1 MRFAEWSNSI
11 RWSPR
16 VIRRNTNE
24 KAEWSISVS
33 FCLVWRKHWWVPY
46 FADWTLVLSEDQI
59 SGTPN
64 WKRKGHGGEKPQECL
79 LALEWWLI
87 LHAHTKNHLWVHLR
101 MRELASAYLAID
113 AHKCSLTTFCQWFSK
128 TAHQSLLHFLFSIN
142 VESIGNCVCVNV
154 FGYWF
159 SSWKYFNW

>member
-87 LHAHTKNHLWVHLR
+87 LHTPKTMHLWVHLR
-101 MRELASAYLAID
+101 LVRNGKCLPCNWCSQVLAYY
-113 AHKCSLTTFCQWFSK
+113 FCQWFSK

-142 VESIGNCVCVNV
+142 VESIGNCVCKCVRILV
-154 FGYWF
+154 FLLKIF
-159 SSWKYFNW
+159 